1 MTLGGRTKW
10 TSEAIPR
17 VGVVGVVSSEK
28 AELELCLA
36 REVAVD

>member
-10 TSEAIPR
+10 TSEASR
-17 VGVVGVVSSEK
+17 QVGVVGVASSEME
-28 AELELCLA
+28 ELELCLA